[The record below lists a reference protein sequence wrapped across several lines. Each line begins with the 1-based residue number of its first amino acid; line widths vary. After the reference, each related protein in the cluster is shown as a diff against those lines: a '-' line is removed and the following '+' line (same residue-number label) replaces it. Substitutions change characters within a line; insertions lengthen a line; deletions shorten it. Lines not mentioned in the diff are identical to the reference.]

1 VFSQLK
7 ACQPAGPRKGT
18 FARAAR
24 PLGFA
29 AVAVAAAVTVAGC
42 KPGSIT
48 SASPTGVPHSRATT
62 SGPTSTGPPMSAL
75 SLAAQ
80 QSQQIRS
87 FTASLAIQA
96 SGALTAT
103 LTGTLKEV
111 TTPSPLI
118 SVRAHAGALGSIRLI
133 LANDMVYLKSPLL
146 AGMYHKPWVGGP
158 ATAMS
163 NMSGLSLGPLP
174 GLLQTSSPSVQL
186 PLLSQGL
193 HVRQMGSMGAMGA
206 MGSGLTEFGGHYRL
220 SSALHSLSAGLQPSM
235 RSVMDS
241 GVSMTRFRVWMD
253 RGHMV
258 RKLVLIAAGQHTR
271 IVITLVITSVNR
283 PVRIQ
288 LPRPALIFIL
298 GSATPAPS
306 MTPTMMPS
314 AQPTTTVMPT
324 ATPTPASTVPGMAG
338 TPTPVPSSAP
348 THW

>member
-1 VFSQLK
+1 MFSQLK
-7 ACQPAGPRKGT
+7 AGRPARPRKGAI
-18 FARAAR
+18 ARAAR

-42 KPGSIT
+42 KPGSMT
-48 SASPTGVPHSRATT
+48 SASPAGAHH
-62 SGPTSTGPPMSAL
+62 SGPTTGGPTSAAPPMSAL

-87 FTASLAIQA
+87 FTANLEIQA
-96 SGALTAT
+96 SGALNAT

-118 SVRAHAGALGSIRLI
+118 SVRAHAGTLGSIRLI

-146 AGMYHKPWVGGP
+146 AGMYHKPWVGEP
-158 ATAMS
+158 APAMS
-163 NMSGLSLGPLP
+163 NMSGLGLGPLP

-235 RSVMDS
+235 QSVMNS

-253 RGHMV
+253 RRHTV
-258 RKLVLIAAGQHTR
+258 HKLVLIAAGQHTR

-324 ATPTPASTVPGMAG
+324 ATPSPASTVPGMAG
-338 TPTPVPSSAP
+338 TPTPAPSSAP